1 MRTEKV
7 HWLDLLR
14 DFTEDLLSAA
24 ILSTLPFELIMDS
37 QIIACIVQRGPW
49 TIILLPQC
57 GILHSNTIK
66 TWKLTWH
73 NTVNWTRDLKHITV
87 IDVLMDQWGQEWA
100 GQGVKGG
107 NRGMVESKY
116 LLYSSLLQAWGQTR
130 GAVWSPVETLT
141 STGSGQ
147 GFRQGKAEVKIYLW
161 LSVPVSEATAGL
173 EQEQ

>member
-1 MRTEKV
+1 MRTENV

-24 ILSTLPFELIMDS
+24 ILATFPFELIMDS

-57 GILHSNTIK
+57 DILHSNTIK

-73 NTVNWTRDLKHITV
+73 NTMNWTRDLNHITV
-87 IDVLMDQWGQEWA
+87 LDVLMDQWGQEWA
-100 GQGVKGG
+100 GQGVRG

-116 LLYSSLLQAWGQTR
+116 LLYSALLQAWGQTL
-130 GAVWSPVETLT
+130 GTVWSPVETLT
-141 STGSGQ
+141 PTGSGQ
-147 GFRQGKAEVKIYLW
+147 RFRQGEAEVKIYLW
-161 LSVPVSEATAGL
+161 QSVPGSEATAGL

>member
-73 NTVNWTRDLKHITV
+73 NTVNWTRDLKHITI
-87 IDVLMDQWGQEWA
+87 IDVLMDQ
-100 GQGVKGG
+100 
-107 NRGMVESKY
+107 
-116 LLYSSLLQAWGQTR
+116 
-130 GAVWSPVETLT
+130 
-141 STGSGQ
+141 
-147 GFRQGKAEVKIYLW
+147 
-161 LSVPVSEATAGL
+161 
-173 EQEQ
+173 